1 MVAMTVASVLLL
13 AILTGAV
20 KDAPDNGP
28 AVGTFKLAPALS
40 VYGAYHNKSMNTWGG
55 ALVHVPEDK
64 ATPYHMYVNQPT
76 NSLFLDNF
84 NSVSSKLVPQN
95 LSSTII
101 RQACYQYCACS
112 HI

>member
-1 MVAMTVASVLLL
+1 MRTLTSAVARVLLL

-28 AVGTFKLAPALS
+28 AVGTFKLVPALS

-64 ATPYHMYVNQPT
+64 ATPYHMSVKLVQYINQPT
-76 NSLFLDNF
+76 LYL
-84 NSVSSKLVPQN
+84 
-95 LSSTII
+95 
-101 RQACYQYCACS
+101 
-112 HI
+112 